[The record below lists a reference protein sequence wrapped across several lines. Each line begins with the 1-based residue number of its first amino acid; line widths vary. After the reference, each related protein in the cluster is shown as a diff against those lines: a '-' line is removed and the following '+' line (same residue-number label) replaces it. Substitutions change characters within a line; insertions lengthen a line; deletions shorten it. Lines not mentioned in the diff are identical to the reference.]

1 MLCRYCLNYEK
12 GISYSPKKYS
22 NGADYDSR
30 HFTVESSRLP
40 CIFFFFSCAFQ
51 QCSTRKQSENE
62 LCCSLDLVVG
72 GCILQLNSKN
82 NIYLKKG
89 SITFGLFHILLVLA
103 CTALSQCP
111 QKTGGRRPVRQRH
124 C

>member
-1 MLCRYCLNYEK
+1 MKKVFHTVQRNTVMVLIMIVDTLLLRAVDCLV
-12 GISYSPKKYS
+12 
-22 NGADYDSR
+22 
-30 HFTVESSRLP
+30 FF
-40 CIFFFFSCAFQ
+40 FFFFSCAFQ

>member
-40 CIFFFFSCAFQ
+40 CIFFFF
-51 QCSTRKQSENE
+51 
-62 LCCSLDLVVG
+62 
-72 GCILQLNSKN
+72 
-82 NIYLKKG
+82 
-89 SITFGLFHILLVLA
+89 LVLFSSVVLVSKVKMSFA
-103 CTALSQCP
+103 AVLIWWWEGAFYS
-111 QKTGGRRPVRQRH
+111 
-124 C
+124 